1 MGKDG
6 SLEPASRVALGRTS
20 PDALLRRIYLSST
33 YSDLGRTRG
42 LIAKAIERLQG
53 HFVVGMESYLASDE
67 RPVDRCLADVATCDY
82 YVGVFAWRYG
92 FIPPHETQSITELEF
107 REAIVSNKPRLI
119 FVLDERAEWPS
130 HRRDADPEQ
139 ITRLRR
145 ELLDTHIVSLFKSMQ
160 ELPLLAGIAIA
171 NQTLLEVRGLRNVA
185 HQELREQLAHL
196 LHVLV
201 FLALL
206 PYIASFDSKSIPS
219 WMGEPLRNLDLQDRR
234 LIDVLTKTSISP
246 SRRLNGP
253 YDSSVPFG
261 TDRRFVDSIVSAET
275 AAAEG
280 KLRSALARYSA
291 AELGVQALHATE
303 RILTHPFFGYLKKI
317 RESAAMRREMEDSE
331 TIAVPILGSGIQG
344 GSVADYRNFVDAIEI
359 LARAI
364 RPPDI

>member
-1 MGKDG
+1 
-6 SLEPASRVALGRTS
+6 
-20 PDALLRRIYLSST
+20 
-33 YSDLGRTRG
+33 
-42 LIAKAIERLQG
+42 
-53 HFVVGMESYLASDE
+53 
-67 RPVDRCLADVATCDY
+67 
-82 YVGVFAWRYG
+82 
-92 FIPPHETQSITELEF
+92 
-107 REAIVSNKPRLI
+107 
-119 FVLDERAEWPS
+119 
-130 HRRDADPEQ
+130 
-139 ITRLRR
+139 
-145 ELLDTHIVSLFKSMQ
+145 
-160 ELPLLAGIAIA
+160 
-171 NQTLLEVRGLRNVA
+171 
-185 HQELREQLAHL
+185 
-196 LHVLV
+196 
-201 FLALL
+201 
-206 PYIASFDSKSIPS
+206 
-219 WMGEPLRNLDLQDRR
+219 MGEPLRNLDLQDRR